1 LNTDNYLL
9 AQGPFRTA
17 REIILASASPRRQM
31 LLATLGLDFRVV
43 PADYREPP
51 IKSGQ
56 DPEHYALEMSRE
68 KCRIIA
74 EKNPDS
80 VVLGADTIVVLEKEV
95 MGKPGSR
102 EHALEMLE
110 RLQGNVHEVITGVC
124 LQWESRQVRDSFSV
138 ISRVEMIPAGLD
150 ILEAYINTGEP
161 RDKAGAYAIQGVGAF
176 LVKAV
181 SGSYT
186 NVVGLPL
193 DRVTQALLH
202 IKAIRTAGD
211 NNP

>member
-1 LNTDNYLL
+1 MNTETYFFP
-9 AQGPFRTA
+9 QGPFRSIH
-17 REIILASASPRRQM
+17 EIILASASPRRQM
-31 LLATLGLDFRVV
+31 LLSTLGLDFRVV
-43 PADYREPP
+43 PADYKEPP

-56 DPEHYALEMSRE
+56 DPEHYALQMSGE
-68 KCRIIA
+68 KCRLIA
-74 EKNPDS
+74 EKNPGC

-110 RLQGNVHEVITGVC
+110 RLQGKVHEVITGVC
-124 LQWESRQVRDSFSV
+124 LKWESRQAQDSFSV
-138 ISRVEMIPAGLD
+138 VSRVEMIPAGLD
-150 ILEAYINTGEP
+150 ILKAYINTGEP

-176 LVKAV
+176 LVSEV

-193 DRVTQALLH
+193 DKVMQALLQLG
-202 IKAIRTAGD
+202 AIRIHGEEKT
-211 NNP
+211 